1 MNRLA
6 LHESVAID
14 LPPAGLVDVAQAA
27 GFHSVGLRVA
37 HSPAPDHFG
46 KGAAAQD
53 LLRMIDHLLSWRVSV
68 LDVGRIDL
76 GVDSPETAGRVMD
89 LAGRMGARHV
99 TVGLAPDLEPAR
111 AEVEFA
117 RLVHQAEPF
126 GLLPLIV
133 LRPGSAASDV
143 ASAAEV
149 AGRTGG
155 GCVLTLDLTRD
166 SFDIEDRVLRAGNRL
181 GYLRVLVE
189 QLDAAT
195 EEDLAGRLATVPA
208 HIPIAVG
215 SDDPGAH
222 AASPGSITDRAT
234 RWAAV
239 VDAMLEHPR
248 SRVRRLAAGA

>member
-14 LPPAGLVDVAQAA
+14 LPPAGLVDVAHAA
-27 GFHSVGLRVA
+27 GFDSVGLRVA

-46 KGAAAQD
+46 KGAAAED
-53 LLRMIDHLLSWRVSV
+53 LLQMIDHLLSWRVSV

-76 GVDSPETAGRVMD
+76 GVDSAETADRVLD

-99 TVGLAPDLEPAR
+99 TVGMATDLEPAR

-126 GLLPLIV
+126 GLVPLIV
-133 LRPGSAASDV
+133 LRPGSAAFGVD
-143 ASAAEV
+143 SAVEV

-155 GCVLTLDLTRD
+155 GCVLTLDLTTD
-166 SFDIEDRVLRAGNRL
+166 AVAIEDRVLRAGTRL

-189 QLDAAT
+189 QLDQLTDAEA
-195 EEDLAGRLATVPA
+195 AGRLATVPA

-215 SDDPGAH
+215 SDVPTTSD
-222 AASPGSITDRAT
+222 GSIAERAS
-234 RWAAV
+234 RWARL
-239 VDAMLEHPR
+239 VDEMLEHPR
-248 SRVRRLAAGA
+248 SRVRRLGGG